1 MPNRTFTRINAL
13 FSRPQRASLR
23 PQSRLIHGGSL
34 RSGFDETSEAIFQTS
49 GYVYRS
55 AEQAESAFANDGE
68 RYVYS
73 RFRNPTVAMFEQRLA
88 LYEGAETAFATASG
102 MAAVFAAL
110 MSRLKA
116 GDRLVVSRA
125 LFGSCLYIA
134 NDLAPRFGIET
145 VIVDGTDLDQWRDAL
160 SRPTAMVFLE
170 TPSNP
175 TLEIIDVK
183 AVCDLAHTVGAIVVV
198 DNVFA
203 TPVLQRPL
211 LLGADVVVYSATKH
225 IDGQGRCLG
234 GIILC
239 DKAFGEIVHPFLRH
253 TGPAL
258 SPFNAWVLLKGLETM
273 ELRVRAQVANAE
285 RLARFLESHGKVDRV
300 LYPGLPSHPQYDLAQ
315 LQMAGGGPLIAFD
328 VKGGKAGAFRA
339 MNALELVLISNNLGD
354 SKSLITH
361 PGTSTH
367 QRLTEEERLRVGISP
382 GTVRLSVGLEDVED
396 LMEDFDRALA
406 LV

>member
-1 MPNRTFTRINAL
+1 MPTKNFTKVDAQ
-13 FSRPQRASLR
+13 FSRSRQRSLR
-23 PQSRLIHGGSL
+23 PQSRLVHGGAL
-34 RSGFDETSEAIFQTS
+34 RTGFNETSEAIFQTS

-55 AEQAESAFANDGE
+55 AEEAEDAFTNDGT

-73 RFRNPTVAMFEQRLA
+73 RFRNPTVAMFEQRMA
-88 LYEGAETAFATASG
+88 LYEGAEMAFATASG

-134 NDLAPRFGIET
+134 KDLAPKFGIET
-145 VIVDGTDLDQWRDAL
+145 VIVDGTDLDQWREAL

-175 TLEIIDVK
+175 TLEIIDLP
-183 AVCDLAHTVGAIVVV
+183 AVCDLAHTAGALVVV

-211 LLGADVVVYSATKH
+211 ELGADVVVYSATKH

-234 GIILC
+234 GIVLC
-239 DKAFGEIVHPFLRH
+239 DNAFAEIVHPFLRH

-273 ELRVRAQVANAE
+273 ELRVRAQTASAG
-285 RLARFLESHGKVDRV
+285 RLAQVLEEQAKIARV

-315 LQMAGGGPLIAFD
+315 RQMSGSGTLLSIDLA
-328 VKGGKAGAFRA
+328 GGKAEAFRL
-339 MNALELVLISNNLGD
+339 MNALEVVTISNNLGD

-361 PGTSTH
+361 PATSTH
-367 QRLTEEERLRVGISP
+367 QRLTDEEGLRVGITP

-396 LMEDFDRALA
+396 LIEDFLAALGQ
-406 LV
+406 V